1 MNSPEALQTELND
14 SKKPSWA
21 KGFWSLI
28 IVQFQGAFSDNVFK
42 FLVLFLISGSI
53 ADAVLESHFP
63 GGQGIPQEIPAD
75 IQGEIANR
83 RDPLISVVLA
93 VFSIPFI
100 LFSMAAG
107 FLADRFPKPRVVR
120 ATKLMEVGIM
130 SLGTIGLFL
139 QNIPLLIGVLFLM
152 SVQSAFF
159 GPAKYG
165 LLPELLPEWKLS
177 WGNGFLG
184 LGTFL
189 AIITGGIL
197 AGILSDWLGNE
208 YVWQAGVFLIGLA
221 VIGLAFTWG
230 IPKLKAAN
238 PEKKFR
244 INFLADLWFNLKQIR
259 KDRVLSL
266 ALIGSVYFW
275 FIAALFGEPTVLV
288 YGMDLLD
295 LTNKEIGL
303 LRASLAVGIAVG
315 SVTAGIL
322 SARKV
327 EYGLIPLGTLGMA
340 SCAALL
346 AWPGLSFAQVSVLLV
361 MMGFFGGFFD
371 IPIMALLQQR
381 PDAKDKGSV
390 LATNGWFTSLGVF
403 VSSLFFWL
411 LRTGLGLEPTT
422 IFLVGAT
429 TTFLG
434 TIYALTLVPD
444 AFMRLIIWMLT
455 HTFYRVRVRGIENI
469 PEKGGALFVANHMSL
484 ADAFFVIASTDRQI
498 RFMMHREMYDKWW
511 IRPFARMLRVIPIA
525 SDLRPR
531 EMIKSLQAATD
542 WIKQGNVACIFAEGQ
557 ISRVG
562 QTLPF
567 RKGMQRIL
575 KGVDAPIVPIHLDNV
590 WGSIF
595 SFERGV
601 FYWKIPHQI
610 PYPITVSYGRSMPPE
625 SDPNEVRKVVIDLGS
640 DAWEERKSRMPTVQR
655 ALIQTAR
662 NMPFRVAAADAT
674 TKGTRFMSALS
685 KSIFLRNRLAPLWK
699 DQDKVGILL
708 PPSVF
713 GALVNWAALLMGK
726 SPVNLNYTLTQEGL
740 NSCIQQC
747 AIKNVVTS
755 QKLLDRL
762 KFELT
767 VPVLTLEK
775 IAAQPSFL
783 EKMTAFLLAWVCPT
797 PLLEKTL
804 LAEGKRRAVDNLA
817 TVIFSS
823 GSTGEPKGV
832 MLSHYNAIS
841 NVQQMNQVFAFQ
853 KDDRILG
860 VLPFFHSF
868 GFAATLVAP
877 AVLGVGVVYHSN
889 PTESKVI
896 GPLVQEHKV
905 TFLLATPTF
914 LQLYMRGCQP
924 GHFGSLR
931 FAIVGAEKL
940 PERLAVNFENSFGI
954 RPLEAY
960 GCTECS
966 PGVTVNTHNFR
977 EAGIHQVGGKR
988 GSIGHPLPGMTT
1000 QIVDPD
1006 TLEPLPLGQPGLLL
1020 VKGPN
1025 VMQGYLGQPELTRKV
1040 LTDGWYNTGDIAS
1053 QDEDGF
1059 ITITDR
1065 LSRFSKI
1072 GGEMVPHIKVEEK
1085 LHEIAKKTEQSFAV
1099 TCVPDQKKGEKLA
1112 VVHTLPDAELASVM
1126 EKLSSA
1132 DLPNLWKP
1140 KKDQFIAIT
1149 SLPCLGTGKLDLRAL
1164 KAIAA
1169 EKLGS
1174 EP

>member
-1 MNSPEALQTELND
+1 MNSTEARQTEIRDTD
-14 SKKPSWA
+14 SPSWA
-21 KGFWSLI
+21 KGFWSLF

-42 FLVLFLISGSI
+42 FLVVFLISGSM

-63 GGQGIPQEIPAD
+63 GGEGIPEEIPAN
-75 IQGEIANR
+75 IQGEIANH

-120 ATKLMEVGIM
+120 GTKLMEVGIM
-130 SLGTIGLFL
+130 TLGTIGLFL
-139 QNIPLLIGVLFLM
+139 QNIPFLIGVLFLM

-177 WGNGFLG
+177 WGNGFLA

-197 AGILSDWLGNE
+197 AGILSDTLGNE
-208 YVWQAGVFLIGLA
+208 HAWKAGVFLIGLA
-221 VIGLAFTWG
+221 VVGLLFTWG

-238 PEKKFR
+238 PGKKFR
-244 INFLADLWFNLKQIR
+244 INFLADLWINLKQIR

-266 ALIGSVYFW
+266 ALMGSVYFW

-295 LTNKEIGL
+295 LTDREIGL
-303 LRASLAVGIAVG
+303 LRAFLAVGIAVG

-322 SARKV
+322 SGRKI

-340 SCAALL
+340 ACAALL
-346 AWPGLSFAQVSVLLV
+346 ALPGLMFSHVGILLGL
-361 MMGFFGGFFD
+361 MGFFGGFFD
-371 IPIMALLQQR
+371 IPINALLQHR
-381 PDAKDKGSV
+381 PDAANKGSV
-390 LATNGWFTSLGVF
+390 LATNGWFTSVGVF
-403 VSSLFFWL
+403 VSSLTFWL
-411 LRTGLGLEPTT
+411 LRSVMGLEPTT

-429 TTFLG
+429 VTFIG
-434 TIYALTLVPD
+434 TIYAMTLVPD
-444 AFMRLIIWMLT
+444 AFMRLVIWMLT
-455 HTFYRVRVRGIENI
+455 HTFYRVRVRGVENI

-484 ADAFFVIASTDRQI
+484 ADAFFVIASTDRHV
-498 RFMMHREMYDKWW
+498 RFIMHREMYGKWW
-511 IRPFARMLRVIPIA
+511 IHPFARMLRVIPIA

-567 RKGMQRIL
+567 HRGMQRIL

-595 SFERGV
+595 SFERGK
-601 FYWKIPHQI
+601 FYWKIPHQV
-610 PYPITVSYGRSMPPE
+610 PYPITVSYGRPMPPE
-625 SDPNEVRKVVIDLGS
+625 SNPNEVRKVVIYIGA
-640 DAWEERKSRMPTVQR
+640 DAWAERKSRMPTVQR
-655 ALIQTAR
+655 AFIRTAR
-662 NMPFRVAAADAT
+662 NMPFRIAAADAT
-674 TKGTRFMSALS
+674 TKSMRFMSGLS
-685 KSIFLRNRLAPLWK
+685 KAIFLRKRLAPLWRN
-699 DQDKVGILL
+699 QDKVGILL
-708 PPSVF
+708 PPSVS

-726 SPVNLNYTLTQEGL
+726 SPVNLNYTLTQDGL
-740 NSCIQQC
+740 NSCIRQC
-747 AIKNVVTS
+747 AIRNVVTS
-755 QKLLDRL
+755 SKVLDRF
-762 KFELT
+762 KFELS
-767 VPVLTLEK
+767 VPAHPLEE
-775 IAAQPSFL
+775 IAAKPGFF
-783 EKMTAFLLAWVCPT
+783 EKFTAFLLAWICPT
-797 PLLEKTL
+797 PLLEKALVTD
-804 LAEGKRRAVDNLA
+804 GNRRTVDDLA
-817 TVIFSS
+817 TIIFSS

-832 MLSHYNAIS
+832 MLSHYNVIS
-841 NVQQMNQVFAFQ
+841 NIQQLNQVFAFQ

-868 GFAATLVAP
+868 GFGATIVAP
-877 AVLGVGVVYHSN
+877 AALGVGVVYHSN
-889 PTESKVI
+889 PTESKII
-896 GPLVQEHKV
+896 GPLIQEHKV

-924 GHFGSLR
+924 SHFGSLR

-940 PERLAVNFENSFGI
+940 PERLATSFEGNFGI

-966 PGVTVNTHNFR
+966 PGITVNTHDFR

-1000 QIVDPD
+1000 KIVNPD
-1006 TLEPLPLGQPGLLL
+1006 TLEPLPSGQPGLLF

-1025 VMQGYLGQPELTRKV
+1025 VMQGYLGQPQLTERV

-1059 ITITDR
+1059 IRITDR
-1065 LSRFSKI
+1065 MSRFSKI

-1085 LHEIAKKTEQSFAV
+1085 LHEIAEKTDQSFAV

-1112 VVHTLPDAELASVM
+1112 VVHTLKDVELDSVI
-1126 EKLSSA
+1126 KGLSSA

-1140 KKDQFIAIT
+1140 KKDQFIAVT
-1149 SLPCLGTGKLDLRAL
+1149 SLPYLGTGKLDLGAL
-1164 KAIAA
+1164 KAIAIEKLA
-1169 EKLGS
+1169 EKI
-1174 EP
+1174 